1 MTEKIEHQEMVVN
14 DNIQE
19 VVKDVLAHCEDSPIA
34 GQGERRKQATE
45 LLRKQLMERESSLT
59 NRDEVIN
66 HLENELKKM
75 RTIIAKKDVIIDTYK
90 KHVKSQDEEQE
101 KAIKLTLGDKFT
113 LLRHQ
118 VQDLEELK
126 EAFNNQMYQVNDLID
141 DLEEHF
147 L

>member
-19 VVKDVLAHCEDSPIA
+19 VVNDVLEEREDSPIA
-34 GQGERRKQATE
+34 SQGERRKKATE
-45 LLRKQLMERESSLT
+45 LLRKQLIEREASLT

-66 HLENELKKM
+66 HLENQMKKM
-75 RTIIAKKDVIIDTYK
+75 EEISTKKDVIIDTYK
-90 KHVKSQDEEQE
+90 KHVKSQDEQKE

-126 EAFNNQMYQVNDLID
+126 EAFNYQMEQVHDLID